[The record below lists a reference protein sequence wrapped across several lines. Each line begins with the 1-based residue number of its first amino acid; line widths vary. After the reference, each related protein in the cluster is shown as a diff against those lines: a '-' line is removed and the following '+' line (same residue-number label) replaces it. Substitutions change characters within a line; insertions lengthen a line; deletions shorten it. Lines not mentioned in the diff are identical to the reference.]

1 MKNKEIISS
10 ILRPVRR
17 NNYTLCIGNM
27 FKVRRNSFKTSDY
40 KVKRSNDIQVLT
52 KEQTEHL
59 ILLTI
64 LIAKYDFEITSEI
77 F

>member
-10 ILRPVRR
+10 ILRPVRI

-27 FKVRRNSFKTSDY
+27 LKVRRNSFKTSDY
-40 KVKRSNDIQVLT
+40 KVKTSNDIQVLT
-52 KEQTEHL
+52 KEQTERL
-59 ILLTI
+59 LLITILL
-64 LIAKYDFEITSEI
+64 AKYDFEITSEI

>member
-10 ILRPVRR
+10 ILRPVRI
-17 NNYTLCIGNM
+17 NNYTLCIGNVI
-27 FKVRRNSFKTSDY
+27 KVRRNSFKTTDY
-40 KVKRSNDIQVLT
+40 KVKTSSDIQVLT
-52 KEQTEHL
+52 KEQTERL

-64 LIAKYDFEITSEI
+64 LLAKYDFEITSEI